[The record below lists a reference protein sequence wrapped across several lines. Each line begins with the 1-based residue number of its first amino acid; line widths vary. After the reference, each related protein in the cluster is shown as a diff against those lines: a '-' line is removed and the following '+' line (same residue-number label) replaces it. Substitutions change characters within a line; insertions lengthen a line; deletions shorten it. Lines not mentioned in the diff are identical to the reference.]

1 MKVSNADIRN
11 RVIRTTGELLYKH
24 GLKGWN
30 MDILAQETGLA
41 KNTLYKIIGS
51 KERLL
56 EEVVLSKMR
65 RDHVEIDK
73 ILHEEKDYATAVNRI
88 TERFAD
94 LVKDSFDKVIPDI
107 LIEYP
112 GIEKNV
118 RSSYKEIYASL
129 IAFILKGMD
138 QGVMRDD
145 VTPDF
150 IIDLVEGIILNY
162 LRSGYTGDA
171 FERAFQ
177 CAMDCLVN
185 GLRKNNGNK
194 AG

>member
-1 MKVSNADIRN
+1 MKVSNSDISE
-11 RVIRTTGELLYKH
+11 RVIRTTGELLYRN

-30 MDILAQETGLA
+30 MDLLAQETGLA

-51 KERLL
+51 KESLL

-73 ILHEEKDYATAVNRI
+73 ILHEEKDYTTAVSRI

-94 LVKDSFDKVIPDI
+94 LVKNSFDYVIPDI
-107 LIEYP
+107 FTEYP

-118 RSSYKEIYASL
+118 RTSYKEIYASL
-129 IAFILKGMD
+129 IAFIIKGME
-138 QGVMRDD
+138 QGLMRDD
-145 VTPDF
+145 VSPEF
-150 IIDLVEGIILNY
+150 IISLVEGIILNY

-171 FERAFQ
+171 FERDFQ

-185 GLRKNNGNK
+185 GLRKRT
-194 AG
+194 A